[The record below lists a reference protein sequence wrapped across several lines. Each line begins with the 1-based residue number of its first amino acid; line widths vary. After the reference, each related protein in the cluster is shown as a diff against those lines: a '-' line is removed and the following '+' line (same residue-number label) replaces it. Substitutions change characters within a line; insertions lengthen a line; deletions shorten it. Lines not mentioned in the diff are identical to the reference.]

1 MRKQKVKKPLEKLK
15 DKSAISIDIELAE
28 LFDKFLEGKNTNRS
42 KYIESLIRVD
52 MESNGHNVDRDF

>member
-52 MESNGHNVDRDF
+52 MESKGHNVDRDF